1 MYDEGEN
8 IVTINLQKNADQL
21 EEKGRYLSIEKYNG
35 SPGMEQWGYVQ
46 TEGNETRKE

>member
-8 IVTINLQKNADQL
+8 IVTITLEKKADTV

-35 SPGMEQWGYVQ
+35 SPGMPQWGYVE